1 MTKKK
6 DIADEPV
13 DQSTA
18 PADDA
23 DTSDSGES
31 APYRPAEPKPGAPD
45 YDWSAHYGTDDLY
58 RHTFADGTVVAL
70 KPFGSIYS
78 KTWLYKI
85 RNMVTDVDVQFASID
100 RASCETARAV
110 LESLDDTVGDPLDD
124 LFTAWVAAGTQHA
137 DGDEGLTSGK

>member
-1 MTKKK
+1 MPKSKTMP
-6 DIADEPV
+6 DAV
-13 DQSTA
+13 DA
-18 PADDA
+18 GVGPADQ
-23 DTSDSGES
+23 T
-31 APYRPAEPKPGAPD
+31 PAAGEPKPGDPD
-45 YDWSAHYGTDDLY
+45 YDWSAHYGTEDLY

-85 RNMVTDVDVQFASID
+85 RNMATDVDVQFASID

-124 LFTAWVAAGTQHA
+124 LFTAWVAAGTQRA
-137 DGDEGLTSGK
+137 EGDQGLTPGK